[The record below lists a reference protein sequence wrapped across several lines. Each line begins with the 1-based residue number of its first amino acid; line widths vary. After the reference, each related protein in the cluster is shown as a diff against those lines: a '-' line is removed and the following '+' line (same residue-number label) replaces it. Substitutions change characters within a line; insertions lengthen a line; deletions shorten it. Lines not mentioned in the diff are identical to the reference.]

1 MKKLYFS
8 LITLL
13 ILFTPQVVHA
23 DGADFTLAPSQNQYQ
38 SGNYNGYFALKM
50 PPKATTTLGITIFNT
65 GKSTD
70 TFDIMVN
77 SGVTDFKTSLSYANV
92 PTKGALSV
100 PKNLQFSQIAT
111 IPQKK
116 VTIAP
121 GAQTT
126 IQVNIALPDTS
137 FDGKILGGITI
148 TREMRPDEKAQKGT
162 KNQFAYAIP
171 VVIRQNDQAITPQ
184 LQANHL
190 SIQTKANETNLAADI
205 QNVTATI
212 LNGVTIETK
221 LSDQTGH
228 VVFTK
233 KDANHSIAPQSNFT
247 YLASLSNQKIA
258 NGKYTY
264 DLTITDNA
272 NHKWTWEKTL
282 TVDQKQSQ
290 NINSAAK
297 HNTINNPIN
306 WIIMGMIA
314 MAIMIFLLLAAVGY
328 LLFKRSKQKSQTK

>member
-1 MKKLYFS
+1 MKKIYFGF
-8 LITLL
+8 ITL
-13 ILFTPQVVHA
+13 ILLFIPQIAQA
-23 DGADFTLAPSQNQYQ
+23 DGADFTIAPVQNQYQ
-38 SGNYNGYFALKM
+38 SGGNNSYFALKM
-50 PPKATTTLGITIFNT
+50 PKKSTTTLNVTIYNT
-65 GKSTD
+65 GKTASTLD
-70 TFDIMVN
+70 VKVN
-77 SGVTDFKTSLSYANV
+77 SGITDFKTDLSYATTPKN
-92 PTKGALSV
+92 GALSV

-111 IPQKK
+111 IPQKS
-116 VTIAP
+116 VTVAP

-137 FDGKILGGITI
+137 FDGKILGGITV
-148 TREMRPDEKAQKGT
+148 TREMRPDEKAQTGLKS
-162 KNQFAYAIP
+162 QFAYAIP
-171 VVIRQNDQAITPQ
+171 VVIRQNDQAVTPQ

-190 SIQTKANETNLAADI
+190 SIQTKANETSLAADI

-228 VVFTK
+228 VVFTR

-247 YLASLSNQKIA
+247 YLASLSNQTIA

-264 DLTITDNA
+264 DMTITDNA

-297 HNTINNPIN
+297 HNTIKNPNN
-306 WIIMGMIA
+306 WIFDGMIA
-314 MAIMIFLLLAAVGY
+314 MAVMIFLLLGALGY
-328 LLFKRSKQKSQTK
+328 LLFKRQKKTPVSK